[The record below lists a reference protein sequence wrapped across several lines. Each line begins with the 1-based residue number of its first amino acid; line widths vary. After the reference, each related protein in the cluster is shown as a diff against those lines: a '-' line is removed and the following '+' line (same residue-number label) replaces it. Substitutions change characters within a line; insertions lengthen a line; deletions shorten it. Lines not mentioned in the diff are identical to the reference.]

1 MRRIVTVDAL
11 SRRSPTIV
19 AVTLGI
25 ALLASWFGAPLVVP
39 YGLALI
45 VGGIAIVVMAAS
57 KRNARLN
64 ADLEAAK
71 TESWIAQE
79 LAGQYGCD
87 QRLQADDQGRKP
99 GRHAPVDGPEHGSE
113 IDAVHQYAGACG
125 MQRFLAGGP
134 FRTQN
139 GHQGS

>member
-25 ALLASWFGAPLVVP
+25 ALLAYWFGAPLVVP

-45 VGGIAIVVMAAS
+45 VGGIAIVVMAAR

-64 ADLEAAK
+64 AELEAAK
-71 TESWIAQE
+71 TGSWIAQE
-79 LAGQYGCD
+79 LAG
-87 QRLQADDQGRKP
+87 
-99 GRHAPVDGPEHGSE
+99 HGSPPGS
-113 IDAVHQYAGACG
+113 YT
-125 MQRFLAGGP
+125 LAFFCLVTIALTGFVGP
-134 FRTQN
+134 FALPAWTGLALAAAWAFAN
-139 GHQGS
+139 ASYPSDEV